1 MDFSL
6 TDEQIA
12 IRETFARFCDERI
25 RPQAEAIDE
34 AEVFPRELF
43 EQVGQLGFFGMRY
56 PEADGGAAA
65 GVTAACLAVEEL
77 ARGSL
82 SLAAACTMQSLMG
95 TYFVQRFGDADQRAR
110 LLGPA
115 LRGEKV
121 GTICMTE
128 PDAGSDLGGLRTRA
142 EPAGDGWR
150 LNGQKMWITSAP
162 VADFFTVFAR
172 VSDEKKNNLGIFLV
186 ERETPGLTVGRSIR
200 KMGVRASITS
210 EVALEDCQVGPKAAL
225 GEPGQGMQYLREI
238 LDEIR
243 IITGALALGCARAAL
258 GDSLE
263 YARQR
268 VQFGRPISKFQAIR
282 FKFADMDTE
291 LEAARHLVYHAAW
304 RSEQDLPRT
313 REAAIAKYF
322 ASEAAARVCE
332 QAARVMAAYGYA
344 MEYPIQRYLR
354 DIRFTLIGGG
364 TSEMMK
370 LIIARE
376 LGT

>member
-6 TDEQIA
+6 SEEQIA
-12 IRETFARFCDERI
+12 IRDTFARFCDEQI
-25 RPQAEAIDE
+25 RPQAEAVDE
-34 AEVFPRELF
+34 AEAFPRELF
-43 EQVGQLGFFGMRY
+43 RKVGELGFFGMRY
-56 PEADGGAAA
+56 PEQDGGADA
-65 GVTAACLAVEEL
+65 GVAACCLAVEEL

-95 TYFVQRFGDADQRAR
+95 TYFVQRFGDADHRKR
-110 LLGPA
+110 LLWPA

-142 EPAGDGWR
+142 EPTGGGWR

-172 VSDEKKNNLGIFLV
+172 VSDDERANLGIFLV
-186 ERETPGLTVGRSIR
+186 ERDNPGLMVGRSIR
-200 KMGVRASITS
+200 KLGVRASITS
-210 EVALEDCQVGPKAAL
+210 EVALEDCQVPAEAAL
-225 GEPGQGMQYLREI
+225 GQPGQGMQYLREI

-258 GDSLE
+258 QDSLE
-263 YARQR
+263 YARSR

-291 LEAARHLVYHAAW
+291 LEAARHLVYYAAW
-304 RSEQDLPRT
+304 RSEQGLPRT
-313 REAAIAKYF
+313 REAAIAKYY

>member
-12 IRETFARFCDERI
+12 IRQTFARFCDERI

-43 EQVGQLGFFGMRY
+43 AQVGQLGFFGMRY

-128 PDAGSDLGGLRTRA
+128 PGAGSDLGGLRTRA

-172 VSDEKKNNLGIFLV
+172 VSDDEKNNLGIFLV
-186 ERETPGLTVGRSIR
+186 ERDNPGLTVGRSIR

-210 EVALEDCQVGPKAAL
+210 EVALEDCQVGAEAAL

-263 YARQR
+263 YARER

-282 FKFADMDTE
+282 FKFADMDAE